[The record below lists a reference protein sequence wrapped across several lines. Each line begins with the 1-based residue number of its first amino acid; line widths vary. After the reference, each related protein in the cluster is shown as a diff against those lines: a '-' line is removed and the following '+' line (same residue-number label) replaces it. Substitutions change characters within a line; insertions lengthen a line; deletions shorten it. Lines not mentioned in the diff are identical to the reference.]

1 MKFCQ
6 IKALRSILMP
16 ACMVLTAARLANAQT
31 PAPTNPAVPDWAL
44 PATATHKQVSPPS
57 DFHREAVTVMKPIG
71 IFDGQS
77 DVGAAIIPGSSSY
90 DAATKKYTITSAGYN
105 IWYVRDEFRYLW
117 KKVSGD
123 VSMATDIMYPDPKG
137 YGDRKACIV
146 IRQSLD
152 DDAKQVVVA
161 LHGEGMIQLGWRPE
175 KGVRVR
181 DYEYRI
187 TSRGA
192 LPGGKSMDEGI
203 IAHAQRI
210 GIEKRGDK
218 FALFV
223 SVFGEPMTQYGAP
236 IELKL
241 DGPFYIGIGM
251 CSHVPDKADTAVLSN
266 VVFANSAGKVK

>member
-1 MKFCQ
+1 MKFSQ
-6 IKALRSILMP
+6 IKNIVLP
-16 ACMVLTAARLANAQT
+16 ACIVLAGPQLASAQT
-31 PAPTNPAVPDWAL
+31 PATTPPVVVPDWAL
-44 PATATHKQVSPPS
+44 PATATHTQISPPA
-57 DFHREAVTVMKPIG
+57 DFHREARTEMKPIG

-77 DVGAAIIPGSSSY
+77 DVGAALIPGSSSY
-90 DAATKKYTITSAGYN
+90 DPATKKYTITSAGYN

-123 VSMATDIMYPDPKG
+123 VSMATAISYPDATG
-137 YGDRKACIV
+137 YGDRKACII

-152 DDAKQVVVA
+152 DDAKIVVVA
-161 LHGEGMIQLGWRPE
+161 LHGAGMVQLGWRPE

-181 DYEYRI
+181 DFEYRI

-223 SVFGEPMTQYGAP
+223 SMFGEPMTQYGAP

-241 DGPFYIGIGM
+241 DGPFYVGIGM
-251 CSHVPDKADTAVLSN
+251 CSHLADKADTAILSD